1 MELKELRM
9 TMMKSKKTD
18 PERAKVLSALLSISQ
33 LIAKEDGNRE
43 VTKEDIELAA
53 KKEMK
58 MATQSRDSGAPYSE
72 MTFTVC
78 EEILPKLMSED
89 ELKVTVE
96 TIVSKLVAS
105 GQVKSP
111 KMIGLVMGTLKK
123 EYNGLYDGKMAMQI
137 VKASLV

>member
-9 TMMKSKKTD
+9 TMMKSKKID
-18 PERAKVLSALLSISQ
+18 PERAKVLSALLSTSQ
-33 LIAKEDGNRE
+33 LIEKENKNRS

-96 TIVSKLVAS
+96 TIVSSLVKG
-105 GQVKSP
+105 GQDKSP
-111 KMIGLVMGTLKK
+111 KLMGSVMGKLKS
-123 EYNGLYDGKMAMQI
+123 EYSGLYDGKMASQI